1 MKNNESKL
9 GSPPQA
15 VDITIHYT
23 DGTSETVKQGMLTSL
38 SPDGVVNVLCLG
50 ITVDDFIKVMSALQ
64 GGIREIINGSNT
76 GPQEPE

>member
-15 VDITIHYT
+15 VDITIHYA
-23 DGTSETVKQGMLTSL
+23 DGTSETVNQGMLTIL
-38 SPDGVVNVLCLG
+38 SSDGVVNVLCLG
-50 ITVDDFIKVMSALQ
+50 ITVDDFIKMMGALQ
-64 GGIREIINGSNT
+64 DGIREIINGSNT

>member
-9 GSPPQA
+9 GSTPQA
-15 VDITIHYT
+15 VGITIHYA
-23 DGTSETVKQGMLTSL
+23 DGTSETLKQGMLTTIL
-38 SPDGVVNVLCLG
+38 PEGGVNVLCLG
-50 ITVDDFIKVMSALQ
+50 ITVDDFIKMMSALQ